1 MAASDTSTLDGL
13 LKRFY
18 TKAAIVDQQQFDPD
32 FIETI
37 PKAPEKPGGSTA
49 AVFFGVRLQRR
60 QDGGAQNQGEQ
71 FRANESGIPA
81 QASVVSKI
89 NIWPIE
95 LTNFLIEAGK
105 GNEYAFMTALDSE
118 MSDAR
123 RASLKDGNRQA
134 FGDGTGQLALVNG
147 AVVASATVTVDNPGV
162 QYFFPGMRVDI
173 ITAGGAVEAS
183 NAYVSSI
190 SETNGTITLSAA
202 VNVSDNSIICK
213 AGVKTNA
220 PSDGKEMMG
229 LAGISDDG
237 TISATFQGINRNTYD
252 IWKGTI
258 VDAGGASFTTD
269 LAQRCSDKVERRSG
283 SVVDVFV
290 SHRNQRRSYL
300 NLTVPKKRF
309 MSDKIDDGFQV
320 LEWNG
325 FKWMVS
331 HDCQR
336 DSIYMYSKKALEVFS
351 MLPFDLDQSDGR
363 IIKHIPRTDTVEAY
377 YKRYENIGSRH
388 PAAVGRLKNLATL
401 TDY

>member
-60 QDGGAQNQGEQ
+60 QDGGAQNQAEQ
-71 FRANESGIPA
+71 FRTNESGVPA

-105 GNEYAFMTALDSE
+105 GNEYAFMSALDSE
-118 MSDAR
+118 MADAR
-123 RASLKDGNRQA
+123 RAGLKDGNRQA
-134 FGDGTGQLALVNG
+134 FGDGSGQLALVNG
-147 AVVASATVTVDNPGV
+147 AVTASATVTVDTPGV
-162 QYFFPGMRVDI
+162 QYFFPGMRVDFYNG
-173 ITAGGAVEAS
+173 TALEAS
-183 NAYVSSI
+183 NCLISSI
-190 SETNGTITLSAA
+190 SETNSTITLSAA
-202 VNVSDNSIICK
+202 VTLTDNDIIAK
-213 AGVKTNA
+213 AGVKASA

-229 LAGISDDG
+229 LAGISDNNSLF
-237 TISATFQGINRNTYD
+237 TTFQGISRATYE
-252 IWKGTI
+252 IWNGTV

-283 SVVDVFV
+283 MNVEVFV

-309 MSDKIDDGFQV
+309 MNGNLDDGFAV

-336 DSIYMYSKKALEVFS
+336 DSVYMYNKKALEVFS
-351 MLPFDLDQSDGR
+351 MLPFDLDQSDGK

-388 PAAVGRLKNLATL
+388 PSAVGRLKNLATL

>member
-18 TKAAIVDQQQFDPD
+18 TKEAIVDQQQFDPD
-32 FIETI
+32 FIETLQ
-37 PKAPEKPGGSTA
+37 KAPETPGGSTA

-71 FRANESGIPA
+71 FKANESGVPA
-81 QASVVSKI
+81 QSSVVSKI

-95 LTNFLIEAGK
+95 LTNFLIAAGK
-105 GNEYAFMTALDSE
+105 GNDKAFMSALDSE

-123 RASLKDGNRQA
+123 VAGLKDGNRQA

-147 AVVASATVTVDNPGV
+147 AVANSVTVTVDTPGV
-162 QYFFPGMRVDI
+162 QYFFPGMRVDFYNS
-173 ITAGGAVEAS
+173 TTPEVT
-183 NAYVSSI
+183 NALISSI
-190 SETNGTITLSAA
+190 SETNSTITLSAA
-202 VNVSDNSIICK
+202 VTLTDNDIIVK
-213 AGVKTNA
+213 AGIKTSA

-229 LAGISDDG
+229 LAGISDNNSLF
-237 TISATFQGINRNTYD
+237 TTFQGLSRATYD
-252 IWKGTI
+252 IWNGTV

-269 LAQRCSDKVERRSG
+269 LAQRTSDKVERRSG
-283 SVVDVFV
+283 KTVDVFW

-309 MSDKIDDGFQV
+309 MSDKMDDGFQV

-325 FKWMVS
+325 FKWAVS

-336 DSIYMYSKKALEVFS
+336 DSVYMFPKSAVEVFS
-351 MLPFDLDQSDGR
+351 MMPFDLDQSDGK
-363 IIKHIPRTDTVEAY
+363 ILKHIPRTDTVEAY